1 MKNYVKST
9 ALVALLA
16 LTTPILSVAASPR
29 IVNPASEKIDAALSE
44 QLVNRLAEIKAMDA
58 SALSRKDKRELR
70 KEVKSIEKQ
79 LNNGGGVYL
88 SVGAIILIVVL
99 LIILL

>member
-1 MKNYVKST
+1 MKNFIKST
-9 ALVALLA
+9 ALITLLA
-16 LTTPILSVAASPR
+16 LSAPILSVAATPR
-29 IVNPASEKIDAALSE
+29 LARTAAEKIDPALSE

-58 SALSRKDKRELR
+58 SALSRKEKRELR

-79 LNNGGGVYL
+79 LNSSGGVYL
-88 SVGAIILIVVL
+88 SVGAIILIVIL

>member
-1 MKNYVKST
+1 MKNFLKST
-9 ALVALLA
+9 ALVTLLA
-16 LTTPILSVAASPR
+16 VSAPILSVAATPR
-29 IVNPASEKIDAALSE
+29 ITRTASEKIDPALSE

-58 SALSRKDKRELR
+58 SALSRKEKRELR
-70 KEVKSIEKQ
+70 KEVKAIEKK
-79 LNNGGGVYL
+79 LADNGGVYL

>member
-9 ALVALLA
+9 ALVTLLA
-16 LTTPILSVAASPR
+16 LTTPIFSVAASPR
-29 IVNPASEKIDAALSE
+29 IANPATVKIDAALSE

-58 SALSRKDKRELR
+58 STLSRKDKRELR

-79 LNNGGGVYL
+79 LNSSGGVYL

>member
-1 MKNYVKST
+1 MKNFIKST
-9 ALVALLA
+9 ALVTLLA
-16 LTTPILSVAASPR
+16 LTAPILTVAATPR
-29 IVNPASEKIDAALSE
+29 ISRTTSEKIDPALSE

-58 SALSRKDKRELR
+58 STLSRKEKRELR
-70 KEVKSIEKQ
+70 KEVKAIEKK
-79 LNNGGGVYL
+79 LADSGGVYL

>member
-1 MKNYVKST
+1 MKNLVKST
-9 ALVALLA
+9 ALVTLLA
-16 LTTPILSVAASPR
+16 LTEPMLSVAATPR
-29 IVNPASEKIDAALSE
+29 ISRTASETIDPALSE
-44 QLVNRLAEIKAMDA
+44 QLTNRLAEIKAMDA
-58 SALSRKDKRELR
+58 NTLSRKEKRELR

-79 LNNGGGVYL
+79 LNSSGGVYL